1 MNKAKTKISLQK
13 KLVFIILP
21 FIIMVLFLSLII
33 SIVRI
38 ENVLNKNI
46 SKEMSLM
53 STSVTYQIEAE
64 INQIIGII
72 DNVKTTI
79 NRHFKNSNN
88 IKKYI
93 YIISSDI

>member
-1 MNKAKTKISLQK
+1 
-13 KLVFIILP
+13 
-21 FIIMVLFLSLII
+21 MVLFLSLII

-38 ENVLNKNI
+38 ENVLKKNI

-79 NRHFKNSNN
+79 NRHCKNSN
-88 IKKYI
+88 
-93 YIISSDI
+93 DR